1 MASAVRTGVTP
12 RWHCADLDGDLVEYV
27 ECGEGEPVV
36 FLHGWGLTPRT
47 YTDALSRLVT
57 AGVRIIAPSLPGFG
71 ASTPLPGELT
81 MPAYADRIA
90 ALLDH
95 LDLPHP
101 VFLMGHSLGG
111 GVALQ
116 LASDRPDLV
125 RSLTLLNTVG
135 GSPPAEVATAR
146 PRRFAAMTSRPWWQ
160 WALAVAVEVD
170 PRSVREL
177 HPRAVQRLVVG
188 AVRDFV
194 PCAVRHPLSMMRSA
208 RLALGADLAEEAQA
222 LIDDGLPVLFIWG
235 DRDRLITP
243 GAFSSVTAA
252 LPPETVKG
260 RHGWLLTAPDD
271 FAELLRNALVVHA
284 MLERRQ
290 RGQSTPPPRQGS
302 LAAFIPPERRRRA
315 RPAAGV

>member
-1 MASAVRTGVTP
+1 MKSAVRAGVKP
-12 RWHCADLDGDLVEYV
+12 QWRCAHVDGAVVEYF
-27 ECGEGEPVV
+27 ECGAGEPVV

-47 YTDALSRLVT
+47 YTDAITRLVS

-71 ASTPLPGELT
+71 ASTPLTGDLT
-81 MPAYADRIA
+81 MSAYAGRIA

-95 LDLPHP
+95 LDLDHP

-116 LASDRPDLV
+116 LASERPDLV

-135 GSPPAEVATAR
+135 GSPPPDVATTR
-146 PRRFAAMTSRPWWQ
+146 SRRFAAMTSRPWWQ

-177 HPRAVQRLVVG
+177 RPRGVHRLVVG
-188 AVRDFV
+188 ALRDFV
-194 PCAVRHPLSMMRSA
+194 PSAVRHPLSMVRSA
-208 RLALGADLAEEAQA
+208 RLALGADLAEVAQA
-222 LIDDGLPVLFIWG
+222 LIDDGVPVLFIWG
-235 DRDRLITP
+235 DRDRLMTP
-243 GAFSSVTAA
+243 GAFSAVTAS

-260 RHGWLLTAPDD
+260 RHGWLLTAPEA

-284 MLERRQ
+284 MLERLQ
-290 RGQSTPPPRQGS
+290 RGQAVGAPRTAS
-302 LAAFIPPERRRRA
+302 IAEFIPAERRRRT
-315 RPAAGV
+315 RR